1 MRSRIAVASAALIT
15 AVLLSACTSNPVA
28 PPPDPAPTATS
39 TGAAA
44 GGRFPTC
51 AEVTAAIGS
60 LVGELEF
67 NPATSEAQT
76 APEDYEQRVCV
87 YTTADSATQLG
98 VTIAAIP
105 FQQAEIDSYAT
116 LPNAIADAR
125 TAQYG
130 AVIQTLG
137 PDDGADGILDSALYL
152 FDTTYSITVQ
162 GLSTGD
168 PISVSLPQLTV
179 PAAIDAAFAVRGLLD

>member
-28 PPPDPAPTATS
+28 PRPDPAPTAS
-39 TGAAA
+39 TGSAAS
-44 GGRFPTC
+44 GRFPTC

-67 NPATSEAQT
+67 NAATSEAQT

-87 YTTADSATQLG
+87 YTTTDSATQLG

-137 PDDGADGILDSALYL
+137 PDDDTDGILDSALYL